1 MFNVI
6 GIKDYKKLSDMVS
19 LYFLKKALNK
29 KKVLTAM
36 DELCDNYSC
45 AYNKSCIFLHS
56 YCMINIIIVK
66 CF

>member
-6 GIKDYKKLSDMVS
+6 GIKHYKKLSDMIN
-19 LYFLKKALNK
+19 LYFMKKALNK
-29 KKVLTAM
+29 KKVLTAK

-45 AYNKSCIFLHS
+45 AHNNCYIFLHS